1 MARTLH
7 TAATLLSA
15 LLFMPAAGRADE
27 KPKPVDYATQIKPL
41 LMEHCASCHGG
52 DDQQSGLRVDFSKS
66 LFSGGDRGPSI
77 IKGKSEES
85 PLYQALLGKND
96 ITRMPA
102 ESPPLS
108 DAQIQLVKRWID
120 EGASAPDEK
129 PAENPKRSD
138 HWAFKP
144 VVRPAVPSV
153 DGAEEHRSA
162 IDSFIRARLEKE
174 QLAPSAE
181 ADRTTL
187 IRRLSL
193 DLRGLVPS
201 IEEVDAFV
209 ADKYPDAYE
218 RLVDRFLASPHYG
231 ERWGRYWLDAARYAD
246 SNGFTIDSPRSIWSY
261 RDWVVDAINANEPF
275 DRFTLEQLA
284 GDMLAKPK
292 TEQLVATG
300 FHRNTLTNE
309 EGGTDDEQFRVES
322 IVDRVNTTGT
332 VFLGLTVA
340 CAQCHNHKYDPISQ
354 REYYDLFAIFNNC
367 DEPEIR
373 VPDADQ
379 SAALA
384 QLDRDIAATQ
394 EPLAEHDAKFI
405 AGLPAWAQEIAT
417 ESADPWKVLDPVVIK
432 TERGA
437 LLTKLE
443 DKSLIVDF
451 SVPANDNYIVEFE
464 NPFDEVT
471 AIRLE
476 TLTHPSLPMMGP
488 GRGGNGNFVLSE
500 FEVATGAADA
510 ASKAPVKLAAAI
522 ADHSQDGYPINYAID
537 GNAKTGWAINVNKGS
552 LNVSREAVFFPAEP
566 IRRANGSRITVT
578 LKQNHFDANFLVGRF
593 RIAVTGGPVD
603 TLKIPAAARRI
614 AKIEPDKRSPAQ
626 QDELAAAFRATDTER
641 VALASKLDALKSQR
655 EQLVKAIPT
664 TLVLK
669 ELDKP
674 RESNIL
680 LRGDFLRKGAK
691 VVGGV
696 PAVLPPIQS
705 STKESAPSRR
715 DLANWFFDRQNP
727 LTARVAVNRYWQSF
741 FGTGLVETENDFG
754 TQGSPPSH
762 PELLDWLADEF
773 YRGGWDVKRVHRL
786 IVTSATYRQ
795 SSELREDLLTRDP
808 ANRLLAR
815 QSRLRL
821 EAEAVRDVTLAAA
834 GLFCSKMHGPGVY
847 PPQPEG
853 IYVLT
858 QQKKSWPESQGPDRF
873 RRGLYTHFWRSS
885 PYPMLPTFDAPDANT
900 ACTRRPRSNTPL
912 QALTLANDRSFF
924 EMAKALANR
933 IVSSGRPS
941 NEERVRFA
949 FRLCLARDPKDA
961 EFQRLLDFLENEL
974 AGAET
979 NGKNIVAA
987 VASPPAG
994 GAVTPVVA
1002 GPSGQ
1007 TSGPARNPEA
1017 EQAAWV
1023 AFSRVLLNLDEF
1035 ITRE

>member
-1 MARTLH
+1 MRSLR
-7 TAATLLSA
+7 AAAALLSFA
-15 LLFMPAAGRADE
+15 LLPVPGSAAE
-27 KPKPVDYATQIKPL
+27 KPAPVDYVQDIKPL
-41 LMEHCASCHGG
+41 LLEHCASCHGA
-52 DDQQSGLRVDFSKS
+52 DEQQSGLRVDFSS
-66 LFSGGDRGPSI
+66 VLFTGGDRGPAV

-96 ITRMPA
+96 ISRMPA

-120 EGASAPDEK
+120 EGANAPAEK
-129 PAENPKRSD
+129 PADGPKRSD
-138 HWAFKP
+138 HWAFQP
-144 VVRPAVPSV
+144 VRRPAAPQVAASAV
-153 DGAEEHRSA
+153 VHNA
-162 IDSFIRARLEKE
+162 IDRFIVARLEKE
-174 QLAPSAE
+174 GLTPSAE

-193 DLRGLVPS
+193 DLRGLPPS

-209 ADKYPDAYE
+209 ADTNPDAYE
-218 RLVDRFLASPHYG
+218 RLVDRMLASPHYG

-261 RDWVVDAINANEPF
+261 RDWVVDSINANLPF
-275 DRFTLEQLA
+275 DRFSLEQLA
-284 GDMLAKPK
+284 GDMLGTKQ

-300 FHRNTLTNE
+300 FHRNTLINE
-309 EGGTDDEQFRVES
+309 EGGTDKEQFRVES

-367 DEPEIR
+367 DEPEIQ
-373 VPDADQ
+373 VPSNEQ

-384 QLDRDIAATQ
+384 EIDRQIAETKK
-394 EPLAEHDAKFI
+394 PLAEHDARFI
-405 AGLPAWAQEIAT
+405 AKLPEWSKQIAA
-417 ESADPWKVLDPVVIK
+417 ESADPWKVLDPAAIR

-451 SVPANDNYIVEFE
+451 SVPANDNYIIEFDA
-464 NPFDEVT
+464 PFEEIT

-488 GRGGNGNFVLSE
+488 GRGSNGNFVLSE
-500 FEVATGAADA
+500 FELEAGVDGGAK
-510 ASKAPVKLAAAI
+510 SRVKLAGAV
-522 ADHSQDGYPINYAID
+522 ADHSQDGYPVSYAID
-537 GNAKTGWAINVNKGS
+537 GKAKTGWAINVNSGS
-552 LNVSREAVFFPAEP
+552 LNVNREAVFFPAEP
-566 IRRANGSRITVT
+566 IRGKTPRLTVT

-593 RIAVTGGPVD
+593 RISAANAPVD
-603 TLKIPAAARRI
+603 MLKIPAGVRRI
-614 AKIEPDKRSPAQ
+614 AQIEPEKRTPAQ
-626 QDELAAAFRATDTER
+626 AEELAAAFRATDSER
-641 VALASKLDALKSQR
+641 AALAGRLDSLKSER
-655 EQLVKAIPT
+655 EQLVKTIPT
-664 TLVLK
+664 TLVLQERK
-669 ELDKP
+669 EA
-674 RESNIL
+674 RESHIL
-680 LRGDFLRKGAK
+680 LRGDFLRKGAR
-691 VVGGV
+691 VSGGV
-696 PAVLPPIQS
+696 PAVLPAIRAEM
-705 STKESAPSRR
+705 KEAAPSRR
-715 DLANWFFDRQNP
+715 DLANWLFDPANP
-727 LTARVAVNRYWQSF
+727 LTSRVTVNRFWQAF

-773 YRGGWDVKRVHRL
+773 FRSGWDVKSIHRQ
-786 IVTSATYRQ
+786 IVVSATYRQ
-795 SSELREDLLTRDP
+795 ASELREEIAARDP

-834 GLFCSKMHGPGVY
+834 GVFCDKMHGPGVY

-858 QQKKSWPESQGPDRF
+858 QQKKSWPESQGPDRY

-924 EMAKALANR
+924 EMAVALAKR
-933 IVSSGRPS
+933 ILNEGPKS
-941 NEERVRFA
+941 NEERVRYA
-949 FRLCLARDPKDA
+949 FRICLAREPKEA
-961 EFQRLLDFLENEL
+961 ELNRLLQFLQSEL
-974 AGAET
+974 TASPQPADEAL
-979 NGKNIVAA
+979 AA
-987 VASPPAG
+987 VASSVAG
-994 GAVTPVVA
+994 GPAA
-1002 GPSGQ
+1002 S
-1007 TSGPARNPEA
+1007 TSPAAPQVDRDTETT
-1017 EQAAWV
+1017 AWV

>member
-1 MARTLH
+1 MSAVFLSPLGA
-7 TAATLLSA
+7 TAA
-15 LLFMPAAGRADE
+15 E
-27 KPKPVDYATQIKPL
+27 KGAPVDYATQIKPL
-41 LMEHCASCHGG
+41 LLEHCASCHGA
-52 DDQQSGLRVDFSKS
+52 DAQESGLRVDFSTM
-66 LFSGGDRGPSI
+66 LFQGGDRGPAI
-77 IKGKSEES
+77 VKGRSDDS
-85 PLYQALLGKND
+85 PLYQALLGRND

-108 DAQIQLVKRWID
+108 DGQIALVKRWID
-120 EGASAPDEK
+120 EGAKAPDEK
-129 PAENPKRSD
+129 GAEGPKRSD

-144 VVRPAVPSV
+144 VVRHAIPPTADLAAQQNAV
-153 DGAEEHRSA
+153 DA
-162 IDSFIRARLEKE
+162 FIRARLEKE
-174 QLAPSAE
+174 GLAPSPE
-181 ADRTTL
+181 ADRATL

-193 DLRGLVPS
+193 DLRGLPPS
-201 IEEVDAFV
+201 ISEVESFIHDTH
-209 ADKYPDAYE
+209 PDAYE
-218 RLVDRFLASPHYG
+218 RLVDRLLASPHYG

-261 RDWVVDAINANEPF
+261 RDWVVDAINADMPF

-284 GDMLAKPK
+284 GDMLDGKQR
-292 TEQLVATG
+292 EQLVATG
-300 FHRNTLTNE
+300 FHRNTLINE
-309 EGGTDDEQFRVES
+309 EGGTDKEQFRVES

-332 VFLGLTVA
+332 VFLGLTIG

-367 DEPEIR
+367 DEPEIP
-373 VPDADQ
+373 VPNADQ

-384 QLDRDIAATQ
+384 EIDRQIAAI
-394 EPLAEHDAKFI
+394 EKPLAEHDARFL
-405 AGLPAWAQEIAT
+405 AGLPAWSKQIAAD
-417 ESADPWKVLDPVVIK
+417 SGDPWKILDPAVIK

-451 SVPANDNYIVEFE
+451 SVPANDDYLVEFDA
-464 NPFDEVT
+464 PLDEIT

-488 GRGGNGNFVLSE
+488 GRGSNGNFVLSE
-500 FEVATGAADA
+500 FELEAGSLGSRPKDKVQ
-510 ASKAPVKLAAAI
+510 LAAAA

-537 GNAKTGWAINVNKGS
+537 GDPKTGWAINVNNGS

-566 IRRANGSRITVT
+566 LRRAGGSRIRVT
-578 LKQNHFDANFLVGRF
+578 LRQNHFDANFLVGRF
-593 RIAVTGGPVD
+593 RISATGAPPD
-603 TLKIPAAARRI
+603 MLKIPASIRRI
-614 AKIEPDKRSPAQ
+614 ARIEADKRTAAQ
-626 QDELAAAFRATDTER
+626 NDELAAAFRATDAER
-641 VALASKLDALKSQR
+641 APLSSKLNSLKSQR

-664 TLVLK
+664 TLILRERK
-669 ELDKP
+669 ET
-674 RESNIL
+674 RESHIL
-680 LRGDFLRKGAK
+680 LRGDFLRKGAR
-691 VVGGV
+691 VTGGV
-696 PAVLPPIQS
+696 PAVLPTIKNASRQN
-705 STKESAPSRR
+705 APSRR
-715 DLANWFFDRQNP
+715 DFANWLFEKDNP
-727 LTARVAVNRYWQSF
+727 LTARVAVNRYWQAF

-773 YRGGWDVKRVHRL
+773 QRTGWNVKAMHRL

-795 SSELREDLLTRDP
+795 SSELRDELAARDP

-834 GLFCSKMHGPGVY
+834 GLFCDKMHGPGVY

-853 IYVLT
+853 IYALT
-858 QQKKSWPESQGPDRF
+858 QQKKSWPESHGPDRY

-924 EMAKALANR
+924 EMAQALAGR
-933 IVSSGRPS
+933 ILRDAPPQTD
-941 NEERVRFA
+941 ERIRFA
-949 FRLCLARDPKDA
+949 FRVCLAREPNDA
-961 EFQRLLDFLENEL
+961 EFDRLLRFLESEL
-974 AGAET
+974 AGVSNKQDRTVAEASAVPT
-979 NGKNIVAA
+979 ASGVLPVAVNTA
-987 VASPPAG
+987 TASAD
-994 GAVTPVVA
+994 
-1002 GPSGQ
+1002 
-1007 TSGPARNPEA
+1007 EH
-1017 EQAAWV
+1017 AAWV
-1023 AFSRVLLNLDEF
+1023 AFARVLLNLDEF